1 MPVII
6 ANGVIILIKYK
17 KLLVNIT
24 VITTT
29 YTYNRTTDVKVSKTY
44 VAMY

>member
-1 MPVII
+1 MLVII
-6 ANGVIILIKYK
+6 ANGAIILIKYQ
-17 KLLVNIT
+17 KLSVNIT

-29 YTYNRTTDVKVSKTY
+29 YTYNRIKVSKTY